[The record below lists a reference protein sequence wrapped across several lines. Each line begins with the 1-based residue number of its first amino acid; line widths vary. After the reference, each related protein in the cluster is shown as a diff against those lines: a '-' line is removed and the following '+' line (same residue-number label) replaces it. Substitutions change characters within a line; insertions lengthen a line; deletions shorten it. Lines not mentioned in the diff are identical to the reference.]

1 MPELIPAEPGTPE
14 WLAARRAGV
23 TATDIV
29 TILGLSRW
37 DSVYSLFWRKMQQ
50 APEVEDNDRF
60 RLGRELEGYVAGRW
74 MEENDQ
80 PVIKGALFRH
90 DERAWQM
97 ATLDRI
103 VTGRALVDPLS
114 PYGVLE
120 LKTWADADKS
130 SWQDGP
136 PAQVRAQVLWQM
148 DVMDVATGHVG
159 VVFLPSGEFRS
170 YTIEH
175 YASEH
180 FGADAQTCEYNYMPD
195 APDNC
200 SVCTDLKLMRAAGEE
215 FMARLRL
222 ELPPP
227 DPDASMATLA
237 AVRARFTRQPDKQA
251 EIDHD
256 VWRAWLEA
264 RNERDYHDLEART
277 YEILLREQAGEAS
290 VLTVDGQPV
299 ARRVISDAHVKAF
312 DRHQDYLKRIEP
324 KGDDS
329 ENVE

>member
-1 MPELIPAEPGTPE
+1 MPKLVPAEPGTPG

-50 APEVEDNDRF
+50 APEPEDNDRF

-148 DVMDVATGHVG
+148 NVMDVAAGHVG

-175 YASEH
+175 DHVIDSRGVVH
-180 FGADAQTCEYNYMPD
+180 PPDGQTCD
-195 APDNC
+195 
-200 SVCTDLKLMRAAGEE
+200 VCTDLELMRAAGEE

-237 AVRARFTRQPDKQA
+237 AVRARFTRQPDKEA
-251 EIDHD
+251 EVDPEL
-256 VWRAWLEA
+256 WARFEA
-264 RNERDYHDLEART
+264 NAEMIKAHDLLKREF
-277 YEILLREQAGEAS
+277 EIQLREQMGEAA
-290 VLTVDGQPV
+290 LATVYGQPV
-299 ARRVISDAHVKAF
+299 ARRVVSDQNVKAHT
-312 DRHQDYLKRIEP
+312 RHMDYLTRIKP

-329 ENVE
+329 E